1 MEVRGRL
8 GRKKS
13 GGLLQNYN
21 THPLLYV
28 RYQLYTLNCFIYM
41 HVIFSILRVCSLVMV
56 YWRDRSFTSL
66 KCGSR
71 H

>member
-21 THPLLYV
+21 THPLLY
-28 RYQLYTLNCFIYM
+28 LWFIGGIALLLLSSA
-41 HVIFSILRVCSLVMV
+41 VVAIDFNVLVAKIARPV
-56 YWRDRSFTSL
+56 LCTF
-66 KCGSR
+66 
-71 H
+71 